1 MVTGRVVSV
10 NVGLPRNV
18 LWNKQ
23 NVTTGIFKEPIAGRV
38 LMRSLGLDG
47 DKQADLTVHG
57 GPLKAVYAYPS
68 EHYVFWKTTLH
79 RTSLPWGMFG
89 ENLTTQGLLE
99 DAVRLRDEYR
109 IGSARVIVTQPR
121 FPCYK
126 LGIKFGTM
134 EMVSR
139 FQAND
144 RSGFYLS
151 VVQEGEVEAGD
162 AIELIRSDKSH
173 PTISEAFKSKR
184 EET

>member
-10 NVGLPRNV
+10 NVGLPRNAR
-18 LWNKQ
+18 WNNH
-23 NVTTGIFKEPIAGRV
+23 NVTTGIFKEPVAGRV
-38 LMRSLGLDG
+38 IMRSLGLHG

-68 EHYVFWKTTLH
+68 EHYEFWKTTSH

-89 ENLTTQGLLE
+89 ENLTTLGLLE
-99 DAVRLRDEYR
+99 DTVRLRDEYR
-109 IGSARVIVTQPR
+109 VGSAKVMVTQPR

-134 EMVSR
+134 EMINR
-139 FQAND
+139 FQAGG

-151 VVQEGEVEAGD
+151 VMQEGEVGAGD
-162 AIELIRSDKSH
+162 GIELIRSDKSH
-173 PTISEAFKSKR
+173 PTISEAFTSKGG
-184 EET
+184 ES